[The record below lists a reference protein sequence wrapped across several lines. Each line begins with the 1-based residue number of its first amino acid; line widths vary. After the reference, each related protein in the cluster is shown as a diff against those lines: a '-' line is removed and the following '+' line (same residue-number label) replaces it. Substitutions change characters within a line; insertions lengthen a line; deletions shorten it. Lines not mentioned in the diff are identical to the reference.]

1 MLYKFGKRDYNN
13 YESGDDWMIGTGR
26 IHVYYGDGKGKTTA
40 AVGLAVRAVG
50 AGLKVL
56 VFQFLKDNSSSERK
70 VLEELPNVTCLPGR
84 KQVKFVS
91 NMNRDERAEL
101 RHYNNKALDE
111 IIKFCGPFDM
121 LLLDEVL
128 CALQLD
134 VISEEKLISFIQ
146 HKPRGLEIVMTGH
159 EVPDSLLEMADYATE
174 IRKVK
179 HQFDLGRS
187 ARQGIEF

>member
-1 MLYKFGKRDYNN
+1 
-13 YESGDDWMIGTGR
+13 MIGTGR

-70 VLEELPNVTCLPGR
+70 VLEALPNVTCLPGR
-84 KQVKFVS
+84 EKVKFVS
-91 NMNRDERAEL
+91 NMNRDERSEL

-134 VISEEKLISFIQ
+134 VISEEKLISFIR

-159 EVPDSLLEMADYATE
+159 EAADSLLEMADYATE

>member
-1 MLYKFGKRDYNN
+1 MRAYNKN
-13 YESGDDWMIGTGR
+13 RIYESGDDYMIGTGR
-26 IHVYYGDGKGKTTA
+26 IPVDYGDGKGKTTA

-70 VLEELPNVTCLPGR
+70 VLEVLPNVTCLPGR
-84 KQVKFVS
+84 EKVKFVG
-91 NMNRDERAEL
+91 NMNRDERAQL

-111 IIKFCGPFDM
+111 IIKFCAPFDM

-128 CALQLD
+128 CALKFD
-134 VISEEKLISFIQ
+134 VISEDKLISFIQ

-159 EVPDSLLEMADYATE
+159 EVTDNLLEMADYATE

>member
-1 MLYKFGKRDYNN
+1 MV
-13 YESGDDWMIGTGR
+13 GTGR

-56 VFQFLKDNSSSERK
+56 MFQFLKDNSSNERK
-70 VLEELPNVTCLPGR
+70 ILEALPGVTCLPGR
-84 KQVKFVS
+84 EPVKFVS
-91 NMNRDERAEL
+91 KMNGDERIEF

-121 LLLDEVL
+121 LILDEAL
-128 CALQLD
+128 CALNLE
-134 VISEEKLISFIQ
+134 VLSEEKLISFIQ
-146 HKPRGLEIVMTGH
+146 HKPRGLEIVMTGPRL
-159 EVPDSLLEMADYATE
+159 PDNLLEMADYVTE
-174 IRKVK
+174 VRKVK

-187 ARQGIEF
+187 ARKGIEF